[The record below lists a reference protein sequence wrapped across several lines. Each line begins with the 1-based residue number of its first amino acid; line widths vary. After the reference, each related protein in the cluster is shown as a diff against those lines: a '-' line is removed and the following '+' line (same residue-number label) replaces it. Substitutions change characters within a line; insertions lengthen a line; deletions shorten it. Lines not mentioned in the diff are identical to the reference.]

1 MLVVELSTDCQL
13 NNGRF
18 TEMPRTPKSVAFGML
33 PKRKA
38 LAAVLFEN
46 LLELGGDL
54 RWQAAFD
61 VLAGNKRHHFAVL
74 EKRGTWARGRIRG
87 RLTKRGGKGI

>member
-1 MLVVELSTDCQL
+1 LDTRDTFFSAESGDYFNSL
-13 NNGRF
+13 
-18 TEMPRTPKSVAFGML
+18 
-33 PKRKA
+33 

-61 VLAGNKRHHFAVL
+61 VLAGNKRHHFAVF
-74 EKRGTWARGRIRG
+74 EKRCTWARGRIPG